1 VIRHTSTMDYGQQT
15 RDIIYI
21 FFLHLKIT
29 GVYLTWQIK
38 RRSILKRETKVKI
51 VMIGGGGA
59 CIVCANTLRL
69 LGNSAQ
75 IDIYTRRERTAYTP
89 CEQPFVLR
97 DTLSFE
103 DMFYATPPWFEK
115 KRIGLH
121 TERHV
126 DSVDREKKVIK
137 VDGEEIPY
145 DILLINTGASNKM
158 PDIPGLVGDRVHYL
172 TTELRYAKRI
182 ESIMPEGK
190 RAVIL
195 GGGIIGL
202 EMAETLMKK
211 GYSSVSII
219 VSSNSL
225 LSQQLDPDMSEKL
238 HPVVKGEGVS
248 LKFSTSVVKVESE
261 IDEIKIFLSNNE
273 TVEADW
279 VLVAKGIV
287 PNVELAKKAGLKIG
301 KTGGIEVNQYLQT
314 SDPSIYAAGDCI
326 EGWYMVNGKKI
337 ITALATH
344 SNRNGRV
351 IGRNIH
357 FGNIVPFSGSLN
369 TFGAEIFGTTIVSI
383 GITETS
389 ARKEGLEV
397 LSLVRKGTTRKKMFN
412 GEDFWAKLIADPD
425 KQTLLGAQI
434 LGPQEV
440 SRIGERVILMIGEEI
455 PLGKISQYETIFSPP
470 LSNAYDLITNE
481 VDILI
486 NELLK
491 MGKSV
496 IWC

>member
-1 VIRHTSTMDYGQQT
+1 M
-15 RDIIYI
+15 
-21 FFLHLKIT
+21 
-29 GVYLTWQIK
+29 
-38 RRSILKRETKVKI
+38 KI

-69 LGNSAQ
+69 LDNPAQ
-75 IDIYTRRERTAYTP
+75 IDIYTRRDRTAYTP
-89 CEQPFVLR
+89 CEQAFVLR

-121 TERHV
+121 IEKNV
-126 DSVDREKKVIK
+126 DSIDREKKVIE

-145 DILLINTGASNKM
+145 DILMINTGAINKM
-158 PDIPGLVGDRVHYL
+158 PDIPGLEGDRVHYL
-172 TTELRYAKRI
+172 TTELRYANKI
-182 ESIMPEGK
+182 QSIMPEGK

-195 GGGIIGL
+195 GGGVIGL
-202 EMAETLMKK
+202 EMAETLIKK
-211 GYSSVSII
+211 GYSSVSVI

-225 LSQQLDPDMSEKL
+225 LSQQLDPDMGGKL
-238 HPVVKGEGVS
+238 NPIIKEAGVS
-248 LKFSTSVVKVESE
+248 LHFSTSVVRAEPGKNG
-261 IDEIKIFLSNNE
+261 IKLFLSNGE
-273 TVEADW
+273 TIEADW
-279 VLVAKGIV
+279 VLVAKGII
-287 PNVELAKKAGLKIG
+287 PDGELAKKAGLKMG

-326 EGWYMVNGKKI
+326 EGWNMVNRRKI

-344 SNRNGRV
+344 SNRNGRL

-357 FGNIVPFSGSLN
+357 FGNIVPFLGSLN
-369 TFGAEIFGTTIVSI
+369 TFGTQIFETTVVSV
-383 GITETS
+383 GITETT
-389 ARKEGLEV
+389 AKKEGLEV
-397 LSLVRKGTTRKKMFN
+397 LSAVRKGMTRKKMFG

-434 LGPQEV
+434 LGPREV

-455 PLGKISQYETIFSPP
+455 PLAKISQYETIFSPP

-486 NELLK
+486 TDLSK
-491 MGKSV
+491 MGRSV
-496 IWC
+496 KW

>member
-1 VIRHTSTMDYGQQT
+1 M
-15 RDIIYI
+15 
-21 FFLHLKIT
+21 
-29 GVYLTWQIK
+29 
-38 RRSILKRETKVKI
+38 KI
-51 VMIGGGGA
+51 VMVGGGGA

-69 LGNSAQ
+69 LGNPAQ
-75 IDIYTRRERTAYTP
+75 IDIYSRRERTAYTP

-97 DTLSFE
+97 DALSFE
-103 DMFYATPPWFEK
+103 DMFYAAPPWFEK

-121 TERHV
+121 TEKNV
-126 DSVDREKKVIK
+126 DSIDRRKKIIK

-145 DILLINTGASNKM
+145 DILVINTGASNKM
-158 PDIPGLVGDRVHYL
+158 PDIPGLEGDRIHFL
-172 TTELRYAKRI
+172 TTELRYAKKI

-190 RAVIL
+190 RAAIL

-202 EMAETLMKK
+202 EMAESLVKK
-211 GYSSVSII
+211 GYSSVSLI

-225 LSQQLDPDMSEKL
+225 LSRQLDPDMGEKL
-238 HPVVKGEGVS
+238 NPLIKGAGVS
-248 LKFSTSVVKVESE
+248 VHLSASVIRAEPGKNEM
-261 IDEIKIFLSNNE
+261 KLFLSNGE

-279 VLVAKGIV
+279 VLVAKGII
-287 PNVELAKKAGLKIG
+287 PDVELAKKAGLKIG

-337 ITALATH
+337 VTALATH
-344 SNRNGRV
+344 SNRNGRL

-357 FGNIVPFSGSLN
+357 LDNTVSFLGSLN
-369 TFGAEIFGTTIVSI
+369 TFGAEIFGTTVVSV
-383 GITETS
+383 GITEN
-389 ARKEGLEV
+389 AAKREGLEV
-397 LSLVRKGTTRKKMFN
+397 LSLVRKGTTRKKMFS

-425 KQTLLGAQI
+425 KQILLGAQM
-434 LGPQEV
+434 LGPREV
-440 SRIGERVILMIGEEI
+440 SKIGERIILMIGEEI

-491 MGKSV
+491 MGESV
-496 IWC
+496 IWN